1 MPKWSLVNSK
11 ALCRDSITA
20 RILEYCSQLANPIY
34 FFSLVKDMNKTKNI
48 QNKNKNK
55 LFVASIAMV
64 VALALI
70 ANPMVAMDDAF
81 ATKKKKGNVAQQA
94 IDQSQS
100 SVQNALCVS
109 GTGTFV
115 SCNNFS
121 FQNQKNTGNN
131 ALAQQGS
138 GKGGNSAEQS
148 ISQSQSSKQ
157 NSQVVSG
164 GDTIGSGNNVN
175 VQNQENS
182 GNNALAQQGNGKGGN
197 SAEQSISQSQSS
209 SQNSQVVSGGDTIG
223 SGNNFNSQSQT
234 NSGSNA
240 AAQS

>member
-1 MPKWSLVNSK
+1 M
-11 ALCRDSITA
+11 
-20 RILEYCSQLANPIY
+20 
-34 FFSLVKDMNKTKNI
+34 KDMNKTKNI
-48 QNKNKNK
+48 HNKNK
-55 LFVASIAMV
+55 LFVASIAIV

-70 ANPMVAMDDAF
+70 TSPIMAMDDAF

-94 IDQSQS
+94 ISQSQS

-109 GTGTFV
+109 GSGTFV
-115 SCNNFS
+115 SCNNLS

-131 ALAQQGS
+131 ALAQQGGSGS

-148 ISQSQSSKQ
+148 ISQSQSSEQ

-175 VQNQENS
+175 VQ
-182 GNNALAQQGNGKGGN
+182 
-197 SAEQSISQSQSS
+197 
-209 SQNSQVVSGGDTIG
+209 
-223 SGNNFNSQSQT
+223 SQT